1 MSSPTHTVRFG
12 PFEVDL
18 RSAELKHNGSKI
30 KIPEQCFQILAE
42 LVEHPGEVVT
52 REELRQ
58 RLWQSE
64 TFVDFEHGLNTA
76 VKRLRDALGDSAETP
91 RYIETLPRHGYRLIV
106 PVERTL
112 PTATVISRAS
122 IRRRS
127 VWLTVSA
134 LIGLAVAAAL
144 VSRLRLL
151 ERFWPVKIESLAV
164 LPLENLSGN
173 SDDEYFVDGMT
184 EALITELGK
193 LHALRV
199 ISRQSVMQYKGT
211 SKTVQQIAREL
222 KVDAVVEGSALRAG
236 GKVRITTQLIQANPE
251 RHLWSE
257 SYERDLKDVIALQGE
272 MTQSIAREIRLSLTE
287 SDHQRLSQ
295 PRPVSPEAYEAFLK
309 GNYFLSRNPQE
320 IRKSVDFFQ
329 QAISMEP
336 GYAPAYAG
344 LAVAY
349 LNLGD
354 RNLLPADEAHEKA
367 RPLIK
372 QALVL
377 DDTLS
382 EAHTALAGL
391 LDTDW
396 DWAGAEKEYR
406 RAIELDPGNA
416 RARNWYGMFLLEMGR
431 IQEAL
436 EENRRA
442 LQLNPT
448 SRAIN
453 AALSA
458 KLTVAGRYDEA
469 VQQAK
474 AALEMDEHS
483 APAHFALGLAYTKK
497 GMREQAISELKT
509 AVALTPGYSG
519 YRGVLA
525 YSYGVFIQTSEA
537 CRVAEEI
544 RQLVTRNS
552 AGQTDLA
559 VAYAACGRN
568 DEALQRLEQ
577 AYREHAYSLGY
588 MKTDPTLEKLRP
600 DPRFQDLL
608 RRMNFPP

>member
-1 MSSPTHTVRFG
+1 MRAHTVRFG
-12 PFEVDL
+12 PFQLDL
-18 RSAELKHNGSKI
+18 GAAELRHNGTTI
-30 KIPEQCFQILAE
+30 KLPEQPFQILTE
-42 LVEHPGEVVT
+42 LVNHPGEVVT

-58 RLWQSE
+58 RLWRAD
-64 TFVDFEHGLNTA
+64 TFVDFDHSLNAA
-76 VKRLRDALGDSAETP
+76 VKRLREALDDSAEKP
-91 RYIETLPRHGYRLIV
+91 LYIETIPRHGYRLIV
-106 PVERTL
+106 PLEAREAVPAARGVL
-112 PTATVISRAS
+112 RNRVIWSFAA
-122 IRRRS
+122 I
-127 VWLTVSA
+127 VA
-134 LIGLAVAAAL
+134 LFAVAAGL
-144 VSRLRLL
+144 IWRHRVT
-151 ERFWPVKIESLAV
+151 ERSPTVNIQSLAV

-173 SDDEYFVDGMT
+173 SDDEYFADGMT

-236 GKVRITTQLIQANPE
+236 SKVRITTQLIQANPE

-257 SYERDLKDVIALQGE
+257 SYERDVKDVIALQGE
-272 MTQSIAREIRLSLTE
+272 MTQSIAHEIRLSLTE
-287 SDHQRLSQ
+287 SDQQRLAQ
-295 PRPVSPEAYEAFLK
+295 VRAVSPEAYEAFLK

-329 QAISMEP
+329 QVISMEP

-372 QALVL
+372 KALSL

-391 LDTDW
+391 LDTGW

-406 RAIELDPGNA
+406 RAIELDPNNA
-416 RARNWYGMFLLEMGR
+416 HARHWYDMFLLEMGR
-431 IQEAL
+431 IEEAVA
-436 EENRRA
+436 ENQRA

-453 AALSA
+453 AALSV
-458 KLTVAGRYDEA
+458 KLTYAGRYDEA

-474 AALEMDEHS
+474 AGLDMDDHS
-483 APAHFALGLAYTKK
+483 APAHFALGLAYTKR

-509 AVALTPGYSG
+509 AVDLTPGYSG

-525 YSYGVFIQTSEA
+525 YSYGVFGQTNEA

-577 AYREHAYSLGY
+577 AYREHAYSLAS

-608 RRMNFPP
+608 RRMDFPP

>member
-1 MSSPTHTVRFG
+1 MSSPTHSVRFG
-12 PFEVDL
+12 PFDLDL
-18 RSAELKHNGSKI
+18 RAAELHQNGTKI
-30 KIPEQCFQILAE
+30 KLPEQPFQFLCE

-52 REELRQ
+52 REQLRQ
-58 RLWQSE
+58 RLWPWDN
-64 TFVDFEHGLNTA
+64 FVDFEHGLNTA
-76 VKRLRDALGDSAETP
+76 VKRLREALGDSVENP
-91 RYIETLPRHGYRLIV
+91 RYIETLPRHGYRLMV
-106 PVERTL
+106 PVEKTQVVQTR
-112 PTATVISRAS
+112 V
-122 IRRRS
+122 RRRRVFWAVS
-127 VWLTVSA
+127 VLLIVAVVASLVWWLQWQP
-134 LIGLAVAAAL
+134 I
-144 VSRLRLL
+144 
-151 ERFWPVKIESLAV
+151 KIESLAV
-164 LPLENLSGN
+164 LPLENLSAN
-173 SDDEYFVDGMT
+173 PEEEYFADGMT

-199 ISRQSVMQYKGT
+199 ISRQSVMRYKGT

-251 RHLWSE
+251 HHLWSE

-272 MTQSIAREIRLSLTE
+272 VTQSIAREIRLSLTE
-287 SDHQRLSQ
+287 SDQQRLAQ
-295 PRPVSPEAYEAFLK
+295 ARPISPEAYEAFLK
-309 GNYFLSRNPQE
+309 GNYFLGRNPQE
-320 IRKSVDFFQ
+320 IRRSVDFFQ
-329 QAISMEP
+329 QVISMEP

-344 LAVAY
+344 LVNAY
-349 LNLGD
+349 VNLGD
-354 RNLLPADEAHEKA
+354 RNLLPADEAHDKA
-367 RPLIK
+367 RPLIRK
-372 QALVL
+372 ALAL

-382 EAHTALAGL
+382 EAHSALAGL
-391 LDTDW
+391 LDTSW
-396 DWAGAEKEYR
+396 DWAEKEYR

-416 RARNWYGMFLLEMGR
+416 RARHSHDMFLLEMGR
-431 IQEAL
+431 IQEAVA
-436 EENRRA
+436 ENQRA
-442 LQLNPT
+442 LQLNPS
-448 SRAIN
+448 SRATN
-453 AALSA
+453 AALSV

-469 VQQAK
+469 VHQAM

-509 AVALTPGYSG
+509 AVALTPDYSG

-525 YSYGVFIQTSEA
+525 YSYGVFGQTREA

-544 RQLVTRNS
+544 RQVVTRNS

-577 AYREHAYSLGY
+577 AYREHDSNLAY
-588 MKTDPTLEKLRP
+588 MKIDSTLEKLRP